1 MNYHIRYKCLLD
13 VLSVKQKSPSPYEV
27 YRNCTIVHSSCSG
40 RILVTIMEKIF
51 TGRDFLRIRP
61 IHKIT
66 SLAGNFFCGCKEKFF
81 GKNKFLGYC

>member
-27 YRNCTIVHSSCSG
+27 YRNCTIVHSLCSG

-51 TGRDFLRIRP
+51 TGRDF
-61 IHKIT
+61 IHKTI

-81 GKNKFLGYC
+81 WQE